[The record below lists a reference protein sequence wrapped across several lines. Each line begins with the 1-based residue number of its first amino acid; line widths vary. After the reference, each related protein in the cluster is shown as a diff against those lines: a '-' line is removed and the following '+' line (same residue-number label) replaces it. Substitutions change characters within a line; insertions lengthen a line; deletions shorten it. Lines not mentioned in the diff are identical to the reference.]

1 MQTKRKSMNFLKLG
15 VLFFGVLFLW
25 NCEKE
30 DEQIALQDSL
40 SEILQREFNSE
51 EFKKTLPYKY
61 EVDWSNPKK
70 QFSEQLGT
78 SFYEFPIVYTDA
90 FNPETFNKQ
99 RKRDFYKKYK
109 IVVAEKQDG
118 KFDFFIARYYLKNNG
133 ENPDVENTIVGL
145 NLNSGYNGTVH
156 LYDKDGK
163 MVFAKHVSRE
173 NKIEDF
179 FLENKSDSLDDKVKP
194 LAKWI
199 RVCKTITTYHY
210 IDWYWVVTGRY
221 GRVISST
228 FLYTT
233 FEGTTQ
239 REECHQEWLPDN
251 NNDNDNGECTE
262 DGCVDVYESTPI
274 FCLEGY
280 IPDENGNCVRIPRH
294 IEEEELEGVIF
305 TSDEINTIL
314 NSSLTSEQLLWL
326 SRNNKAAEN
335 VLNFLNQN
343 NSSEAKNFAKLAIEA
358 LIRNIP
364 INLNLG
370 LSNIISIYSQL
381 EPKITSSNFPD
392 YKAETLRMTAW
403 LKERGNREFGEY
415 IESIV
420 PDFNSFT
427 IGQVQEI
434 YKLTR
439 KQYLY
444 LKAQYVKAIF
454 TPVLE
459 SVTLFIQY
467 AIIEASLGVA
477 IPLLSKIPLSMV
489 LRGARLNKI
498 IRSVSELGIQ
508 SGNKSHIRLINSS
521 SVRKAEELFAT
532 LTKNH
537 ITKINRA
544 DGVIVAN
551 MGNGNYI
558 TFRTISGVQSP
569 GVIANIDLNFS
580 QLFQEVVKLKFYP

>member
-1 MQTKRKSMNFLKLG
+1 MQTKRKSTNFLKLG

-30 DEQIALQDSL
+30 DEQIALQNSL

-199 RVCKTITTYHY
+199 RVCETITTYHY

-239 REECHQEWLPDN
+239 REECRQEWLPDN
-251 NNDNDNGECTE
+251 NND
-262 DGCVDVYESTPI
+262 DGCIEVDGRCAREYESQPIPTPD
-274 FCLEGY
+274 CQEGY
-280 IPDENGNCVRIPRH
+280 APDENGNCVRIPGP
-294 IEEEELEGVIF
+294 IETPELEEE
-305 TSDEINTIL
+305 TI
-314 NSSLTSEQLLWL
+314 T
-326 SRNNKAAEN
+326 
-335 VLNFLNQN
+335 VDGP
-343 NSSEAKNFAKLAIEA
+343 KN
-358 LIRNIP
+358 P
-364 INLNLG
+364 IANMTDYLKCFDLNLG
-370 LSNIISIYSQL
+370 ATITIYIDQPVANSDRLVSIGDRSGHTFVSISQNGYTSTFGFYPNGTASPFSPTKTSVMGDDSQSPYDVSVSVSVNSDTL
-381 EPKITSSNFPD
+381 KNVVNSSINYNSTYNLND
-392 YKAETLRMTAW
+392 YNCT
-403 LKERGNREFGEY
+403 
-415 IESIV
+415 
-420 PDFNSFT
+420 DF
-427 IGQVQEI
+427 
-434 YKLTR
+434 
-439 KQYLY
+439 
-444 LKAQYVKAIF
+444 
-454 TPVLE
+454 
-459 SVTLFIQY
+459 
-467 AIIEASLGVA
+467 IIEIGNQCGLNLPDANRNWLIGGGSNPASLG
-477 IPLLSKIPLSMV
+477 
-489 LRGARLNKI
+489 
-498 IRSVSELGIQ
+498 Q
-508 SGNKSHIRLINSS
+508 HIRN
-521 SVRKAEELFAT
+521 
-532 LTKNH
+532 
-537 ITKINRA
+537 
-544 DGVIVAN
+544 
-551 MGNGNYI
+551 
-558 TFRTISGVQSP
+558 
-569 GVIANIDLNFS
+569 NFS
-580 QLFQEVVKLKFYP
+580 PTGSQGVNTAGGTSPSNVKNCEK